1 MLRSLFSG
9 ISGLRSHQ
17 VLMDVTGNNI
27 ANVNTTGFKSSQ
39 VIFEDALS
47 QTLRAATA
55 AGTNTAATNPSQ
67 VGLGVRVAGT
77 STNFTQGATQI
88 TGRNTDLLVQGDG
101 YFVVDAAGTRAY
113 TRAGALAFDA
123 QGRLAT
129 MEGALVQGWM
139 ADANGVIDQTA
150 PLSPLTVDSTVYRT
164 FGVGADGTIT
174 GVAAGGVTRTI
185 GRLAVAN
192 FSNPTGLEKIGNS
205 LMRETI
211 NSGTAA
217 VGAPGENG
225 TGTVVSNALEM
236 SNVDLAQELTG
247 LIIAQRG
254 FQANSKV
261 ISTSDEL
268 LQDLMNLK
276 R

>member
-17 VLMDVTGNNI
+17 QMMDVTGNNI

-39 VIFEDALS
+39 VVFEDALS
-47 QTLRAATA
+47 QTIRAATA
-55 AGTNTAATNPSQ
+55 AGANTAATNPAQ
-67 VGLGVRVAGT
+67 VGLGVRTAAT
-77 STNFTQGATQI
+77 NTNFSQGATQI
-88 TGRNTDLLVQGDG
+88 TGRTTDMLIQGDG
-101 YFVVDAAGTRAY
+101 FFVVDAAGQRAY
-113 TRAGALAFDA
+113 MRAGAMSFDA
-123 QGRLAT
+123 QGQLTTPDGGLVLGWMANAGVIDT
-129 MEGALVQGWM
+129 NGALV
-139 ADANGVIDQTA
+139 
-150 PLSPLTVDSTVYRT
+150 PLVVDSGTYRS
-164 FGVGADGTIT
+164 FSVSADGTLT
-174 GVAAGGVTRTI
+174 GLLANGTTEPI
-185 GRLAVAN
+185 GQLALAN
-192 FSNPTGLEKIGNS
+192 FANPGGLEKAGGS
-205 LMRETI
+205 LYRGTV
-211 NSGTAA
+211 NSGAA
-217 VGAPGENG
+217 QVGPPGQNG
-225 TGTVVSNALEM
+225 TGEVINNALEM